1 MASTLALTCSS
12 WAISMKLGAL
22 AALFPCFSLLWL
34 ISHCLL
40 ACLPAAQKQNSG
52 RAESEFRR
60 PVSSQ
65 IGQIGIVVSLQKN
78 NILLFRL
85 PTLLTRCSSPLH
97 RGSAQAICN
106 ECLVT
111 QTTRRGC

>member
-1 MASTLALTCSS
+1 ECFVGVSLEAAPNKEARIASTLALTCSS
-12 WAISMKLGAL
+12 WAISIKLGAF
-22 AALFPCFSLLWL
+22 AALLPCFSLLWL

-65 IGQIGIVVSLQKN
+65 IGQIGMVFSLQHTN
-78 NILLFRL
+78 VLL
-85 PTLLTRCSSPLH
+85 
-97 RGSAQAICN
+97 
-106 ECLVT
+106 
-111 QTTRRGC
+111 